1 MFYIHH
7 TTCISPQQTYP
18 DVRIGQLI
26 PSANNTLKAI
36 EPSYEGIPANILRRM
51 SKSVKLAVGAALPIL
66 KQANTPDGILIGTGN
81 GGMEDSVRFLKQV
94 IEYNEEALAPG
105 TFVQS
110 TPNAIASQIALSTH
124 NKGYNITHVHR
135 GLAFENTVMD
145 VAMLLTEHPQ
155 NNYLLGGVD
164 EISSYNFNIEYLEGW
179 YKKEDLSNTYLYET
193 HTPGS
198 IAGEGAVLFYVNGI
212 KANALAR
219 LDAVSTLHSHDEY
232 AVRDRLN
239 SFIGKHIPAGENP
252 DLLLTGENGDSR
264 LLKFY
269 TACESVV
276 EADVAVARFKHMSG
290 EYPTAQAFA
299 VWLACQILNDQQL
312 PAHMLKK
319 STAAKEFRNI
329 IIYNNHKGI
338 QHSFTLV
345 SKAGE
350 PGSVST
356 GK

>member
-18 DVRIGQLI
+18 EVRIGQLI
-26 PSANNTLKAI
+26 PSVDNKLKAI
-36 EPSYEGIPANILRRM
+36 EPSYDGVPANVLRRM

-66 KQANTPDGILIGTGN
+66 KQINTPDGILIGTGN

-135 GLAFENTVMD
+135 GLAFENTVID
-145 VAMLLTEHPQ
+145 VAMLLMEHPQ

-164 EISSYNFNIEYLEGW
+164 EISSYNFNLECLEGW
-179 YKKEDLSNTYLYET
+179 YKKEDLSNKDLYET
-193 HTPGS
+193 DTPGS
-198 IAGEGAVLFYVNGI
+198 IAGEGAVLFHINGI
-212 KANALAR
+212 KANARAR
-219 LDAVSTLHSHDEY
+219 LGAVSTLHSHDEH
-232 AVRDRLN
+232 AVRDQLN
-239 SFIGKHIPAGENP
+239 YFIRKYIPTGEEP
-252 DLLLTGENGDSR
+252 DLLMTGENGDIR

-269 TACESVV
+269 TACESAV
-276 EADVAVARFKHMSG
+276 AGDVAVARFKHMSG

-299 VWLACQILNDQQL
+299 VWLACQILDNQHL
-312 PAHMLKK
+312 PSHMLKK
-319 STAAKEFRNI
+319 STAAREFRNI

-356 GK
+356 GI